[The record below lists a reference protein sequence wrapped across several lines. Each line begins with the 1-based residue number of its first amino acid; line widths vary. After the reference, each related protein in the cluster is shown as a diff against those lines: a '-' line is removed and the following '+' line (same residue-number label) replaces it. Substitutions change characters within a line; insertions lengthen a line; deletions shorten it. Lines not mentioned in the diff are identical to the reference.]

1 MGGLNMY
8 ISWLV
13 LLIVVTHCI
22 VVTVCGQ
29 QPCTYVM
36 FASVT
41 TAAYPLYVVS
51 PSAPLLSLNQ
61 HLFFSV
67 AKIIN

>member
-1 MGGLNMY
+1 MY

-41 TAAYPLYVVS
+41 TAAYP
-51 PSAPLLSLNQ
+51 PLRCIALRPLTFSQ
-61 HLFFSV
+61 PTFVFFCG
-67 AKIIN
+67 